1 MLSSMRNTAISP
13 GVPGARLWP
22 SASRQSYEEPQMTS
36 IQRIGHAHVNTLS
49 SGSPNLRPWRNRFVR
64 SGAIALVFATMGIGL
79 TFSHIHDAMSHA
91 QVSAAVLASAAVSG
105 GPGNG

>member
-36 IQRIGHAHVNTLS
+36 IQRIAHAYVNTLS
-49 SGSPNLRPWRNRFVR
+49 SGSPALHRWRNRFVR
-64 SGAIALVFATMGIGL
+64 LGAIALVFTTMGIGL
-79 TFSHIHDAMSHA
+79 TFSHTHDAMSHA
-91 QVSAAVLASAAVSG
+91 QISTAVLASGAVG